1 MFESLTEK
9 FNGFFHSLSG
19 RGRITEKNVRDAMG
33 EIRTALLEADV
44 NFNVVK
50 KFCNDVVA
58 KAVGQEVIQ
67 SLHPG
72 QLVVKIVQDELE
84 ALMGPVD
91 TRIYYV
97 TPPPTIIMMAGLQGA
112 GKTTTCGK
120 LAKNLI
126 AQGKHPMMVAC
137 DLQRPAAV
145 DQLTIV
151 GEQVDTPVFKLD
163 GETNPVR
170 VARKSISWARKNEC
184 DVVIIDTAGRLH
196 VDQEMMKQAE
206 DIAHAVKPHQIY
218 LVCDAMTGQ
227 DAVNSAK
234 EFNDRLELDGVILT
248 KFDSDA
254 RGGAALSVK
263 AVTGK
268 PIKFIGVG
276 EKMSDLEEFHADRM
290 AGRILG
296 MGDIVGLVEKAQKEF
311 DQAEAEKMQAK
322 MAKGRFSLDDFLK
335 QIKQMQKLGPMK
347 DIMKMIPGMGS
358 QAGAMDFGGGE
369 FEQMEA
375 IIQSMT
381 ADEKEDPSSID
392 ASRRRR
398 IARGSGT
405 QPQDVSGMVKSFG
418 MASNMMKQM
427 AGMGVKDRMKMAQ
440 QMGQTAMVGGQPRF
454 KIKQRSKRLTKKER
468 AKRNKKRKR

>member
-19 RGRITEKNVRDAMG
+19 RGRITEKNVRDAMRDV
-33 EIRTALLEADV
+33 RTALLEADV
-44 NFNVVK
+44 NFEVVK
-50 KFCNDVVA
+50 KFCSDVVA
-58 KAVGQEVIQ
+58 KAIGQEVIQ

-97 TPPPTIIMMAGLQGA
+97 SPPPTIIMMAGLQGA

-145 DQLTIV
+145 DQLEIV
-151 GEQVDTPVFKLD
+151 GEQVDTPVFKIE
-163 GETNPVR
+163 GEKNPVR
-170 VARKSISWARKNEC
+170 VARKSIAWARKNER
-184 DVVIIDTAGRLH
+184 DVVIVDTAGRLH
-196 VDQEMMKQAE
+196 VDEMMMKQAQ
-206 DIAHAVKPHQIY
+206 DIARAVRPHQIY
-218 LVCDAMTGQ
+218 LVCDSMTGQ

-311 DQAEAEKMQAK
+311 DQEEAAKMQAK
-322 MAKGRFSLDDFLK
+322 MAKGRFNLDDFLK

-347 DIMKMIPGMGS
+347 EIMKMIPGMGS
-358 QAGAMDFGGGE
+358 QGAMQFEGGE
-369 FEQMEA
+369 FSQMEA

-381 ADEKEDPSSID
+381 AAEKDDPSIIS

-405 QPQDVSGMVKSFG
+405 EPQDVSGMVKSFG
-418 MASNMMKQM
+418 MAAKMMGQM
-427 AGMGVKDRMKMAQ
+427 AGMGMKDRMRMAQ
-440 QMGQTAMVGGQPRF
+440 QMSQVAMDGGQPRF
-454 KIKQRSKRLTKKER
+454 KVKQRSKRLTKKQR
-468 AKRNKKRKR
+468 AKRKKNRKR